1 MAEHLLLSHNFSSP
15 IAGRLVKKNGSVGP
29 EYHVN
34 DYLCSVRVV
43 TDYMGRVLE
52 RNDYSGFGK
61 RLDSS
66 TGSSN
71 RYRFSGKEEQSQTV
85 PGWQDFGARMYDPDL
100 ARWTTPDPLADQYPG
115 ISPYAYCADD
125 PVNFVDPEGEAWG
138 KVLKIGKK
146 IYKTAK
152 VGKKIDVK
160 DILEGEILDY
170 IDNVNTL
177 LDTDASSF
185 EKSIAAFDLA
195 TGFGD
200 EAKWVARTVG
210 VSDAIVDGA
219 KTSSKKSKLQEAA
232 EIGQEAHR
240 QIEKEL
246 KISVPG
252 TEAEVRMR
260 VGKQNVRKDAV
271 MPDGTVVIIKPDT
284 PSGHKAAVKRGKMMK
299 DNGYKTQN
307 IFYDPTDSRWLPD
320 SPTYIGPKR

>member
-1 MAEHLLLSHNFSSP
+1 M
-15 IAGRLVKKNGSVGP
+15 
-29 EYHVN
+29 
-34 DYLCSVRVV
+34 
-43 TDYMGRVLE
+43 TDATGEVLE
-52 RNDYSGFGK
+52 RNDYS
-61 RLDSS
+61 
-66 TGSSN
+66 
-71 RYRFSGKEEQSQTV
+71 
-85 PGWQDFGARMYDPDL
+85 
-100 ARWTTPDPLADQYPG
+100 G

-219 KTSSKKSKLQEAA
+219 KKISKNPFGSKGKPDHQRK
-232 EIGQEAHR
+232 IQ
-240 QIEKEL
+240 EL
-246 KISVPG
+246 KDKASSEMKSGERVETEKIIKVEGSNRRPDVQIIDKDG
-252 TEAEVRMR
+252 RTRRIYEAERY
-260 VGKQNVRKDAV
+260 
-271 MPDGTVVIIKPDT
+271 PE
-284 PSGHKAAVKRGKMMK
+284 SKRNRLRE
-299 DNGYKTQN
+299 DEYKRLN
-307 IFYDPTDSRWLPD
+307 IEYEIYPL
-320 SPTYIGPKR
+320 K

>member
-1 MAEHLLLSHNFSSP
+1 
-15 IAGRLVKKNGSVGP
+15 
-29 EYHVN
+29 
-34 DYLCSVRVV
+34 
-43 TDYMGRVLE
+43 MGRVLE

-66 TGSSN
+66 TGSTN
-71 RYRFSGKEEQSQTV
+71 RHRFSGKEEQGFAGL
-85 PGWQDFGARMYDPDL
+85 PWQDFGARMYDPDL
-100 ARWTTPDPLADQYPG
+100 ARWTTPDPLASQYPG

-284 PSGHKAAVKRGKMMK
+284 PSGHKAAVKREIMMNDK
-299 DNGYKTQN
+299 GYKTQT